1 MNYKKEGGMVQ
12 AALKEKDIEE
22 FEKKQEWWWVAEKKR
37 SKRLDYLRK
46 AIWKKGAIGG
56 LYAPGVKVDLERAI
70 LHTEKAK
77 ELEASPDPY
86 VIKFAKMI
94 AHILD
99 NKTIF
104 ITDHAQ
110 LVGYTGGLPNT
121 IAWDTSW
128 ASILNEEVYNDPTA
142 IPGPNDVNQKVIRE
156 INNYWIGKT
165 DIDRMMP
172 VFDMEDLMKMLSG
185 AIGWGVPLARAGYS
199 SKDYEYIMTG
209 KIAFQEI
216 IEILDQK
223 MDEAD
228 NFVHNPGATPETALM
243 YDKLNNWEAMKITLE
258 AGIRIANRYA
268 RLARIIA
275 ENFESDSKR
284 KDELLKIARTC
295 EQVPAHPPRNLQES
309 FQYDIFIQMIS
320 RTEATEGAW
329 PARPDYYH
337 GPYYDK
343 DVNIDKTLT
352 KEEALDL
359 VGEFLIRAAEVGQFK
374 PKFSR
379 EGLQGIDGTWV
390 WTIGG
395 VDKNGKDACNDLTI
409 ALMQAARLVRV
420 ANPTL
425 AFRWHPNV
433 KDNVMREIFECNRQG
448 LGYPNLRN
456 DPILIANLMHWYG
469 HPIEESRLW
478 INQACLS
485 PCPPTKHGFQPM
497 RMANATANCAK
508 IIEYVFTSGFD
519 HVVNLQV
526 GAETPDV
533 TTFTDFEQFFAAWIL
548 QMKTIFSILVRVVN
562 RARMLAPTLTPRP
575 FLSAISERSIESGLD
590 TLDPSIERGNAWITA
605 FTWVENIDSLA
616 AVKKLVYDEKKYT
629 LAELK
634 EVLAKNWEG
643 HEAMRLDFVRNAPK
657 WGNDDDYVDDIMLR
671 CLNEAAKFS
680 KELKCPSG
688 NNWPILP
695 ENVSGNIHYANI
707 VGALPN
713 GRRLGD
719 ALYDGGISPGPGL
732 DKNGPTAVLKSCG
745 KIDHITGGRAFLLN
759 QRLSP
764 TQLTGEKGYRL
775 WLAYIKTWA
784 DLGID
789 HIQFNMVD
797 DATLRA
803 AQKDPEKHQE
813 VIVRVAGYSAHFV
826 DISRKTQ
833 DNIIQRTVQG
843 LG

>member
-1 MNYKKEGGMVQ
+1 MAQ
-12 AALKEKDIEE
+12 AAVVDRSVED
-22 FEKKQEWWWVAEKKR
+22 FEKKQEWWWAAEKKR

-56 LYAPGVKVDLERAI
+56 LYAPGVKVDLERAQ
-70 LHTEKAK
+70 LHTQKAK

-86 VIKFAKMI
+86 VIKFAKMF
-94 AHILD
+94 AHVLD
-99 NKTIF
+99 NKSIF
-104 ITDHAQ
+104 ITDHSQ
-110 LVGYTGGLPNT
+110 LVGYTGSLPHT
-121 IAWDTSW
+121 MAWDPSV
-128 ASILNEEVYNDPTA
+128 ASILNEEVFNDPTA
-142 IPGPNDVNQKVIRE
+142 IPEPADANQKAVRE
-156 INNYWIGKT
+156 MNNYWIGKSDLDKMMPIF
-165 DIDRMMP
+165 DID
-172 VFDMEDLMKMLSG
+172 DLMKMLSG
-185 AIGWGVPLARAGYS
+185 SIGWGVPLARGGYS
-199 SKDYEYIMTG
+199 NKDYEYIMTG
-209 KIAFQEI
+209 RRAFEEI
-216 IEILDQK
+216 IDTLDEK
-223 MDEAD
+223 IDEAD
-228 NFVHNPGATPETALM
+228 AAIHEPVANRETALT
-243 YDKLNNWEAMKITLE
+243 YDRLNNWEAMKITLE
-258 AGIRIANRYA
+258 AGIRIAKRYA

-275 ENFESDSKR
+275 ENFEQDPQR
-284 KDELLKIARTC
+284 KEELLKIAETC
-295 EQVPAHPPRNLQES
+295 ERVPAYPPGNLQES
-309 FQYDIFIQMIS
+309 FQYDIFIQMLS
-320 RTEATEGAW
+320 RTEAVEGAW

-337 GPYYDK
+337 GPYYEK

-359 VGEFLIRAAEVGQFK
+359 VGEFLIRAAEVCQFK
-374 PKFSR
+374 PKWAR

-390 WTIGG
+390 WTMGG
-395 VDKNGKDACNDLTI
+395 VNSDGSDACNDLTI
-409 ALMQAARLVRV
+409 AFMQAARLVRV
-420 ANPTL
+420 ANPTF
-425 AFRWHPNV
+425 AFRWHPKV
-433 KDNVMREIFECNRQG
+433 KDSVMREVFECIRQG
-448 LGYPNLRN
+448 LGYPSIRH
-456 DPILIANLMHWYG
+456 DPVLIANAMHWHG
-469 HPIEESRLW
+469 HPIEEARLW
-478 INQACLS
+478 VHQACLS
-485 PCPPTKHGFQPM
+485 PSPPTKRGYQPM

-508 IIEYVFTSGFD
+508 IIEYVFTGGYD
-519 HVVNLQV
+519 NVVNMQV
-526 GAETPDV
+526 GAETGDV
-533 TTFTDFEQFFAAWIL
+533 TAFTDFEQFFDAWTK
-548 QMKTIFSILVRVVN
+548 QMKTIFSILVRAVN

-590 TLDPSIERGNAWITA
+590 TCEPSLCRGNAWITA

-616 AVKKLVYDEKKYT
+616 AVRKLVFDDKKYT
-629 LAELK
+629 LAELRDAL
-634 EVLAKNWEG
+634 VANWEG
-643 HEAMRLDFVRNAPK
+643 YEEMRIDFVKNAPK

-671 CLNEAAKFS
+671 CLREAARFS

-745 KIDHITGGRAFLLN
+745 KIDHITDGRAFLLN

-764 TQLTGEKGYRL
+764 TQLAGEKGYQL
-775 WLAYIKTWA
+775 WRAYMRAWA

-797 DATLRA
+797 DATLRS
-803 AQKDPEKHQE
+803 AQKDPEKYQE

-833 DNIIQRTVQG
+833 DNIIQRTIQG

>member
-1 MNYKKEGGMVQ
+1 MAQ
-12 AALKEKDIEE
+12 AAIKDTSVEA
-22 FEKKQEWWWVAEKKR
+22 FEKKQEWWWAAEKKR
-37 SKRLDYLRK
+37 SGRLDYLRK

-56 LYAPGVKVDLERAI
+56 LYAPGVKVDLERAK
-70 LHTEKAK
+70 LTTQKAK

-86 VIKFAKMI
+86 VIKFAKMF
-94 AHILD
+94 AHVLD
-99 NKTIF
+99 NKSIF
-104 ITDHAQ
+104 ITDRAQ
-110 LVGYTGGLPNT
+110 LVGYTGSLPHT
-121 IAWDTSW
+121 MAWDPSC
-128 ASILNEEVYNDPTA
+128 ASILNEEAFNDPTA
-142 IPGPNDVNQKVIRE
+142 IPDPVEENQQVIRD
-156 INNYWIGKT
+156 INNYWIGKS
-165 DIDRMMP
+165 DLDKMMP

-185 AIGWGVPLARAGYS
+185 SIGWGVPLARGGYS
-199 SKDYEYIMTG
+199 NKDYEYIMTG
-209 KIAFQEI
+209 KRAFEDVIKELDKKIDETDIA
-216 IEILDQK
+216 
-223 MDEAD
+223 
-228 NFVHNPGATPETALM
+228 VHQPGADASIASM

-258 AGIRIANRYA
+258 AGIRIAKRYA

-275 ENFESDSKR
+275 ESLEDDPQR
-284 KDELLKIARTC
+284 KEELLKIAETC
-295 EQVPAHPPRNLQES
+295 ERVPAKPPRTLQES
-309 FQYDIFIQMIS
+309 FQYDIFIQMMS
-320 RTEATEGAW
+320 RTEAIEGAW

-343 DVNIDKTLT
+343 DVNINKTLT

-359 VGEFLIRAAEVGQFK
+359 VGEFMIRAAEVCQFK
-374 PKFSR
+374 PKWSR

-390 WTIGG
+390 WTMGG
-395 VDKNGKDACNDLTI
+395 VDAKGRDACNDLTI
-409 ALMQAARLVRV
+409 AFMQAARLVRV
-420 ANPTL
+420 ANPTF
-425 AFRWHPNV
+425 AFRWHPKV
-433 KDNVMREIFECNRQG
+433 SDEVMREIFECIRQG
-448 LGYPNLRN
+448 LGYPAIRH
-456 DPILIANLMHWYG
+456 DPVLIANSMHWHG
-469 HPIEESRLW
+469 HPIEEARLW
-478 INQACLS
+478 VHQACLS
-485 PCPPTKHGFQPM
+485 PCPTTKKGYQPM

-519 HVVNLQV
+519 PVVNMQV

-533 TTFTDFEQFFAAWIL
+533 TTLDNFEEFFAAWTE
-548 QMKTIFSILVRVVN
+548 QMKTIFSILVRAVN

-590 TLDPSIERGNAWITA
+590 TCEPSIARGNAWVTA

-616 AVKKLVYDEKKYT
+616 AVKKLIYEEKKYT
-629 LAELK
+629 MGELK
-634 EVLAKNWEG
+634 EALSKNWEG
-643 HEAMRLDFVRNAPK
+643 YEEMRLDFVRNAPK

-671 CLNEAAKFS
+671 CLDTVAKFS

-732 DKNGPTAVLKSCG
+732 DKSGPTAVLKSCG

-764 TQLTGEKGYRL
+764 TQLAGEKGYQL
-775 WLAYIKTWA
+775 WRAYMRTWA

-797 DATLRA
+797 DKTLRT
-803 AQKDPEKHQE
+803 AQKDPEKYQE

>member
-1 MNYKKEGGMVQ
+1 MAQ
-12 AALKEKDIEE
+12 AAIKDTSVEA
-22 FEKKQEWWWVAEKKR
+22 FEKKQEWWWAAEKKR
-37 SKRLDYLRK
+37 SGRLDYLRK

-56 LYAPGVKVDLERAI
+56 LYAPGVKVDLERAK
-70 LHTEKAK
+70 LTTQKAK

-86 VIKFAKMI
+86 VIKFAKMF
-94 AHILD
+94 AHVLD
-99 NKTIF
+99 NKSIF
-104 ITDHAQ
+104 ITDRAQ
-110 LVGYTGGLPNT
+110 LVGYTGSLPHT
-121 IAWDTSW
+121 MAWDPSC
-128 ASILNEEVYNDPTA
+128 ASILNEEAFNDPTA
-142 IPGPNDVNQKVIRE
+142 IPDPVEENQKVIRD
-156 INNYWIGKT
+156 INNYWIGKS
-165 DIDRMMP
+165 DLDKMMP

-185 AIGWGVPLARAGYS
+185 SIGWGVPLARGGYS
-199 SKDYEYIMTG
+199 NKDYEYIMTG
-209 KIAFQEI
+209 KRAFEDVIKELDKKIDETDIA
-216 IEILDQK
+216 
-223 MDEAD
+223 
-228 NFVHNPGATPETALM
+228 VHQPGADASIASM

-258 AGIRIANRYA
+258 AGIRIAKRYA

-275 ENFESDSKR
+275 ESLEDDPQR
-284 KDELLKIARTC
+284 KEELLKIAETC
-295 EQVPAHPPRNLQES
+295 ERVPAKPPRTLQES
-309 FQYDIFIQMIS
+309 FQYDIFIQMMS
-320 RTEATEGAW
+320 RTEAIEGAW

-343 DVNIDKTLT
+343 DVNINKTLT

-359 VGEFLIRAAEVGQFK
+359 VGEFMIRAAEVCQFK
-374 PKFSR
+374 PKWSR

-390 WTIGG
+390 WTMGG
-395 VDKNGKDACNDLTI
+395 VDAKGRDACNELTI
-409 ALMQAARLVRV
+409 AFMQAARLVRV
-420 ANPTL
+420 ANPTF
-425 AFRWHPNV
+425 AFRWHPKV
-433 KDNVMREIFECNRQG
+433 SDEVMREIFECIRQG
-448 LGYPNLRN
+448 LGYPAIRH
-456 DPILIANLMHWYG
+456 DPVLIANSMHWHG
-469 HPIEESRLW
+469 HPIEEARLW
-478 INQACLS
+478 VHQACLS
-485 PCPPTKHGFQPM
+485 PCPTTKKGYQPM

-519 HVVNLQV
+519 PVVNMQV

-533 TTFTDFEQFFAAWIL
+533 TTLDNFEEFFAAWTE
-548 QMKTIFSILVRVVN
+548 QMKTIFSILVRAVN

-590 TLDPSIERGNAWITA
+590 TCEPSIARGNAWVTA

-616 AVKKLVYDEKKYT
+616 AVKKLIYEEKKYT
-629 LAELK
+629 MGELK
-634 EVLAKNWEG
+634 EALSKNWEG
-643 HEAMRLDFVRNAPK
+643 YEEMRLDFVRNAPK

-671 CLNEAAKFS
+671 CLDTVAKFS

-732 DKNGPTAVLKSCG
+732 DKSGPTAVLKSCG

-764 TQLTGEKGYRL
+764 TQLAGEKGYQL
-775 WLAYIKTWA
+775 WRAYMRTWA

-797 DATLRA
+797 DKTLRT
-803 AQKDPEKHQE
+803 AQKDPEKYQE

>member
-1 MNYKKEGGMVQ
+1 MAQV
-12 AALKEKDIEE
+12 ALKDTSVDV
-22 FEKKQEWWWVAEKKR
+22 FEKNQEWWWAAEKKR
-37 SKRLDYLRK
+37 STRLDYLRK
-46 AIWKKGAIGG
+46 SIWKKGAIGG
-56 LYAPGVKVDLERAI
+56 LYAPGVKVDLERAQ
-70 LHTEKAK
+70 LHTQKAK

-86 VIKFAKMI
+86 VMKFAKMF
-94 AHILD
+94 AHVLD

-104 ITDHAQ
+104 ITDHSQ
-110 LVGYTGGLPNT
+110 LVGYTGSLPHT
-121 IAWDTSW
+121 MAWDPSV
-128 ASILNEEVYNDPTA
+128 ASILNEEAYNDPTA
-142 IPGPNDVNQKVIRE
+142 IPDPVDESQQVIRE
-156 INNYWIGKT
+156 ISNYWIGKS
-165 DIDRMMP
+165 DLDKMMP

-185 AIGWGVPLARAGYS
+185 SIGWGIPLARGGYS
-199 SKDYEYIMTG
+199 NKDYEYIMTG
-209 KIAFQEI
+209 KRAFQEI
-216 IEILDQK
+216 IDELDRK
-223 MDEAD
+223 IDDVDAE
-228 NFVHNPGATPETALM
+228 VHKPGATRETALM
-243 YDKLNNWEAMKITLE
+243 YDKLNNWDAMKITLE
-258 AGIRIANRYA
+258 AGIRIAKRYA

-275 ENFESDSKR
+275 ENFEEDPER
-284 KDELLKIARTC
+284 KEELLKIAAAC
-295 EQVPAHPPRNLQES
+295 EQVPAKPPETLQES
-309 FQYDIFIQMIS
+309 FQYDIFIQMMS
-320 RTEATEGAW
+320 RTEAIEGAW
-329 PARPDYYH
+329 PSRPDYYH

-359 VGEFLIRAAEVGQFK
+359 VGEFLIRAADVCQFK
-374 PKFSR
+374 PKWTR

-390 WTIGG
+390 WTMGG
-395 VDKNGKDACNDLTI
+395 VKKDGSDACNDLTI
-409 ALMQAARLVRV
+409 AFMQAARLVRV
-420 ANPTL
+420 ANPTFS
-425 AFRWHPNV
+425 FRWHPQVSNE
-433 KDNVMREIFECNRQG
+433 VMREIFECIRQG
-448 LGYPNLRN
+448 LGYPSMRH
-456 DPILIANLMHWYG
+456 DPVLIANSMHWHG
-469 HPIEESRLW
+469 HPIEEARLW
-478 INQACLS
+478 VHQACLS
-485 PCPPTKHGFQPM
+485 PCPPTKRGYQPM

-519 HVVNLQV
+519 NVVNMQV
-526 GAETPDV
+526 GAETPDA
-533 TTFTDFEQFFAAWIL
+533 TTFTDYEQFFDAWTE
-548 QMKTIFSILVRVVN
+548 QMKTIFSILVRAVN

-575 FLSAISERSIESGLD
+575 FLSSISERSIESGLD
-590 TLDPSIERGNAWITA
+590 TCEPSIAQGNAWITA

-616 AVKKLVYDEKKYT
+616 AVKKLVFEEKKYT
-629 LAELK
+629 LVELK
-634 EVLAKNWEG
+634 EALAKNWEG
-643 HEAMRLDFVRNAPK
+643 HEEMRLDFVKNAPK

-671 CLNEAAKFS
+671 CLDEAAKFS
-680 KELKCPSG
+680 KVLKCPSG

-764 TQLTGEKGYRL
+764 TQLAGEKGYQL
-775 WLAYIKTWA
+775 WRAYMRTWA

-797 DATLRA
+797 DSTLRS
-803 AQKDPEKHQE
+803 AQKDPEKYQE